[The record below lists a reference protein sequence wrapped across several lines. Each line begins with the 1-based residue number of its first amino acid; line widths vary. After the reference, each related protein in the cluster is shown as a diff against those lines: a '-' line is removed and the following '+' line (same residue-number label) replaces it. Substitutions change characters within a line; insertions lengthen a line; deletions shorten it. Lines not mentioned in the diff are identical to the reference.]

1 MARRQNIERRRKQI
15 RHYQARR
22 RRRSPVWRAF
32 LFWWA
37 PALVCGLALAGMAS
51 TAVGFLAFRPG
62 GGDPAR
68 YALPP
73 ARLGLAQATA
83 GEVGELL
90 RMGNARRLVGALGDA
105 DIGISLDLPLPEPR
119 PVAFARPGPLPEAR
133 ARASADA
140 WHQAL
145 PPVAG
150 EPTAGAAPKVS
161 VRPDEALAAA
171 GFRMEAAAPEGRGKA
186 VFWVR
191 LGEDGR
197 VAAALRFAPS
207 GKETAALRALRV
219 AVGKGRGKGP
229 AQGTVTVVWDDD
241 EAEDEP

>member
-105 DIGISLDLPLPEPR
+105 DIGISLDLPLQFSQRRLVPLS
-119 PVAFARPGPLPEAR
+119 PGNGVCLNQPPAIYAPPHPLYVVIAILISP
-133 ARASADA
+133 
-140 WHQAL
+140 
-145 PPVAG
+145 
-150 EPTAGAAPKVS
+150 VS
-161 VRPDEALAAA
+161 VLP
-171 GFRMEAAAPEGRGKA
+171 FSS
-186 VFWVR
+186 F
-191 LGEDGR
+191 
-197 VAAALRFAPS
+197 
-207 GKETAALRALRV
+207 
-219 AVGKGRGKGP
+219 
-229 AQGTVTVVWDDD
+229 
-241 EAEDEP
+241 